1 MFIVLR
7 KSSIK
12 RTLALSILLIIVGY
26 SISNP
31 FTASAATK
39 KPVYLYPYVNNNP
52 VEVSGLFWSEANPA
66 MGAYS
71 LAAWNTLF
79 SDKLV
84 VIGIPEG
91 DNYRMGSSMIGD
103 KLGKYIV
110 YRIRNK
116 LMATPPKELA
126 PQKTI
131 APPKDT
137 FVYKRTVGD
146 VTEEIK
152 VDVGEHFKD
161 NDSFRKFM
169 DTVRKNL
176 TSGDLIKE
184 TNKKV
189 APKSAP
195 GNKKLTLVPDE
206 VPASVPPE
214 AAKAVGNTLMLGGV
228 ALMLL
233 KLLPLLAL

>member
-7 KSSIK
+7 KQSIK
-12 RTLALSILLIIVGY
+12 RTLALSILLIISGY
-26 SISNP
+26 TIANPIS
-31 FTASAATK
+31 ASASN
-39 KPVYLYPYVNNNP
+39 KPLTYLYPYANNNP
-52 VEVSGLFWSEANPA
+52 VEVTGLFWLESTPE
-66 MGAYS
+66 MGAYP
-71 LAAWNTLF
+71 LAAWTTILSN
-79 SDKLV
+79 KMV
-84 VIGIPEG
+84 VVGIPENQG
-91 DNYRMGSSMIGD
+91 YMMGSSMIGD

-110 YRIRNK
+110 YRIKNK
-116 LMATPPKELA
+116 LTATPPKELA
-126 PQKTI
+126 PQKATS
-131 APPKDT
+131 PPKDS

-169 DTVRKNL
+169 DTVKKNL

-184 TNKKV
+184 TNKNSKV
-189 APKSAP
+189 PAPSD
-195 GNKKLTLVPDE
+195 KKLTLLPDE
-206 VPASVPPE
+206 APAPEATPE
-214 AAKAVGNTLMLGGV
+214 AAKAVGNTLMLGGA

>member
-7 KSSIK
+7 KQSIK
-12 RTLALSILLIIVGY
+12 RTLALSILLILIGY
-26 SISNP
+26 TISNP
-31 FTASAATK
+31 LSASASNK
-39 KPVYLYPYVNNNP
+39 QPVYLYPYANNNP
-52 VEVSGLFWSEANPA
+52 VEVTGLFWLESHPE
-66 MGAYS
+66 MGAYP
-71 LAAWNTLF
+71 LAAWNTIL
-79 SDKLV
+79 SNKLV
-84 VIGIPEG
+84 VVGIPENQG
-91 DNYRMGSSMIGD
+91 YMMGSSLLGD

-110 YRIRNK
+110 YRLKNK
-116 LMATPPKELA
+116 LAATPPKELA
-126 PQKTI
+126 PQKATS
-131 APPKDT
+131 PPKDQ

-152 VDVGEHFKD
+152 VDIGEHFKD

-189 APKSAP
+189 APAP
-195 GNKKLTLVPDE
+195 APTSKKLTLVPDE
-206 VPASVPPE
+206 VPAPVTPE

>member
-1 MFIVLR
+1 MLIILR

-12 RTLALSILLIIVGY
+12 RTVALSILLIIAGY
-26 SISNP
+26 CIANP
-31 FTASAATK
+31 LSANASSKQLA
-39 KPVYLYPYVNNNP
+39 YLYPYANNNP
-52 VEVSGLFWSEANPA
+52 VEVSGLFWSEANPE
-66 MGAYS
+66 MGAYP
-71 LAAWNTLF
+71 LAAWNTLL
-79 SDKLV
+79 SNKLV
-84 VIGIPEG
+84 VIGIPEDRG
-91 DNYRMGSSMIGD
+91 YMMGSSMIGD

-110 YRIRNK
+110 YKLRQK

-126 PQKTI
+126 PQKATS
-131 APPKDT
+131 PPKDQ

-152 VDVGEHFKD
+152 VDIGEHFKD

-184 TNKKV
+184 TNKQV
-189 APKSAP
+189 TPKPSP
-195 GNKKLTLVPDE
+195 NKKLTLVPDE
-206 VPASVPPE
+206 SPAPVPPE
-214 AAKAVGNTLMLGGV
+214 AAKAVGNTLVLGGV